1 MEPKKYRRGTA
12 REYRRRIQRVLAH
25 IVENLDRDLRG
36 ESLAELAC
44 FSRFHFHRVFR
55 GMLGEGVAAL
65 VKRLRLE
72 RAAFGLRE
80 GKASVT
86 QLALEAGFENLESFS
101 RAFKG
106 AYGTPPSV
114 FGRSEAP
121 NPRIRV
127 SNGVHWDMGGTP
139 MDFESPAAP
148 GEGFGLRLVKRP
160 AARIAFVRHVGPLD
174 QCGEA
179 WGWLLGVL
187 GVEGWLG
194 GDVDFFGI
202 CYDNPDE
209 VPVEA
214 LRYDACATVPAH
226 FAGFEGLEL
235 GELPGGDFAVT
246 THFGAYARIGES
258 WERLFGA
265 WLPGSGYEPA
275 DNPCFEQYLNSP
287 ESCAEEDLCT
297 DLFLPIRPLAHMNP
311 DSPSSDDRF
320 RPETRPATGE

>member
-106 AYGTPPSV
+106 AYGIPPSV

-179 WGWLLGVL
+179 W
-187 GVEGWLG
+187 
-194 GDVDFFGI
+194 D
-202 CYDNPDE
+202 
-209 VPVEA
+209 
-214 LRYDACATVPAH
+214 
-226 FAGFEGLEL
+226 
-235 GELPGGDFAVT
+235 
-246 THFGAYARIGES
+246 
-258 WERLFGA
+258 RLFGA